1 MPLDLVVRNTFA
13 AIQLIQAFLDGC
25 KELNSRR
32 DVIKRNLVGQ
42 LANGIQDKFFLR
54 HVMEYVRP
62 ASQSK
67 LEVAS
72 DQHGMGQDDEAQ

>member
-1 MPLDLVVRNTFA
+1 MRNTFA

-42 LANGIQDKFFLR
+42 LANGFQDKFFLR
-54 HVMEYVRP
+54 RRP

-72 DQHGMGQDDEAQ
+72 DQRGMEQADEAEGSVISDR